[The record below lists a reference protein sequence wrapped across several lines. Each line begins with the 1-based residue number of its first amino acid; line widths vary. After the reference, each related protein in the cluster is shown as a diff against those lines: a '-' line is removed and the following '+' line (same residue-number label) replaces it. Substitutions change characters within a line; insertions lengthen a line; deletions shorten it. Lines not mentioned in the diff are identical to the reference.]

1 MQNMADGFSQL
12 DEFLQRRLA
21 ALGARAEDVEE
32 KFIRGAGPGG
42 QKINKTSSTVWLRH
56 GPTGVEVRMQRER
69 SQVANRAL
77 AWAGLCEKL
86 EARRHAAAAAAVHAR
101 ELARRRGRQRSRTQ
115 KAVVVGAKRRHAR
128 HKAMRGR
135 VETE

>member
-1 MQNMADGFSQL
+1 MQHMADGFSQL
-12 DEFLQRRLA
+12 DDILQRRLA
-21 ALGARAEDVEE
+21 AAGVRPEDVEE

-86 EARRHAAAAAAVHAR
+86 EARRHAAAAAAVQAR

-115 KAVVVGAKRRHAR
+115 KAIMIGEKRRHSR
-128 HKAMRGR
+128 HKAMRNR
-135 VETE
+135 VEAE

>member
-1 MQNMADGFSQL
+1 MQHMADGFSQL
-12 DEFLQRRLA
+12 DEILQRRLA
-21 ALGARAEDVEE
+21 ALGVRAEDVEE

-56 GPTGVEVRMQRER
+56 MATGVEVRMQRER
-69 SQVANRAL
+69 SQVANRML

-86 EARRHAAAAAAVHAR
+86 EARRHAATAAAVHAR

-115 KAVVVGAKRRHAR
+115 KAIMVGTKRRHSR
-128 HKAMRGR
+128 HKANRGR
-135 VETE
+135 VEAE